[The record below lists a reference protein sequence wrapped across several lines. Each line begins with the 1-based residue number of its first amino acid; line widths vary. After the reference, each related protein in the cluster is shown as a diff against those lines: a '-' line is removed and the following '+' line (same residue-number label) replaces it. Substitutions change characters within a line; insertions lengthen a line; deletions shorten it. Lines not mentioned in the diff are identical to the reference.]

1 MDTSFSISKSKLDE
15 RSSKRGTS
23 VCPELPTLEKL
34 HEDISNATNDDV
46 IFTLLNR
53 DDEEPAPGVELSQ
66 QIDRESDKWYEDNC
80 DSRSENCSSVDS
92 IYQTPGSNKTE
103 VNISEGD
110 DEMSTMECEVSESLS
125 NSDEMYNTVECYLKL
140 NKALK
145 KDVKKLQTDVE
156 KLENSRKDLE
166 KTKEIFKQQA
176 VSR

>member
-1 MDTSFSISKSKLDE
+1 MEVIPYQFEPLLQARTAANHA

-53 DDEEPAPGVELSQ
+53 DDEEPAP
-66 QIDRESDKWYEDNC
+66 
-80 DSRSENCSSVDS
+80 DS